1 MKHLVILTAA
11 FLLVLGSC
19 YGQTDRKKDD
29 QAKYRNIPGKI
40 EVNKK
45 YDENGNLIQY
55 DSTYTWSSSDTYP
68 DSLFKGN
75 INRFDLSR
83 FFSDHSFFGHD
94 FFNFTFP
101 GDSSFIDRSATGE
114 DFFKRFFSD
123 RSLNDRSLPDSSFF
137 SIPPIGQ
144 FPDDEFFRYFEEME
158 KHFHSLDSAGFGALR
173 RGFRLNVPP
182 EAGNKPKL

>member
-1 MKHLVILTAA
+1 MKHVMILTAA
-11 FLLVLGSC
+11 FLLVIGSC

-55 DSTYTWSSSDTYP
+55 DSTYYWSSSDTFP
-68 DSLFKGN
+68 DSLFNGD
-75 INRFDLSR
+75 IDSFDPGR
-83 FFSDHSFFGHD
+83 FFSDHPFFGDD

-101 GDSSFIDRSATGE
+101 GDSSFFDRSEAGE
-114 DFFKRFFSD
+114 DLFKRFFSD
-123 RSLNDRSLPDSSFF
+123 RSLNDRSVPDSSLF
-137 SIPPIGQ
+137 SIPRIGQ

-173 RGFRLNVPP
+173 RGPGLTVPP
-182 EAGNKPKL
+182 DAGNKPKL

>member
-1 MKHLVILTAA
+1 MKHLSMLAAA
-11 FLLVLGSC
+11 FLIVLGSC

-29 QAKYRNIPGKI
+29 QAKNRNIPGKI

-55 DSTYTWSSSDTYP
+55 DSTYTWSSSDTYA

-75 INRFDLSR
+75 INRFDISR
-83 FFSDHSFFGHD
+83 FFSNHSFLGDDSFG
-94 FFNFTFP
+94 FTFP
-101 GDSSFIDRSATGE
+101 GDSSFFDRSATGE

-123 RSLNDRSLPDSSFF
+123 RSLNDRSVPDSSFF
-137 SIPPIGQ
+137 SIPHFGQ

-158 KHFHSLDSAGFGALR
+158 KQFHSLDSTGFGALR
-173 RGFRLNVPP
+173 RGSRLTVPHESGKKP
-182 EAGNKPKL
+182 EL